1 MILGLLQTIQYAQ
14 SMSDLAIDNL
24 VEQYHSLII
33 RCHDE
38 FMQNLF
44 ENLPQTALQLYEMF
58 QLGLSVGGFK
68 MFSVG
73 FSIVLFQRGS
83 GEMLPLILN
92 QQESALANYPRL
104 ASAVSVLTILFS
116 WLFVYVAM
124 SIPFLMFFD
133 SD

>member
-1 MILGLLQTIQYAQ
+1 MEEFKDKKVYKR
-14 SMSDLAIDNL
+14 
-24 VEQYHSLII
+24 II
-33 RCHDE
+33 SHK
-38 FMQNLF
+38 FQQNLF

-73 FSIVLFQRGS
+73 FSIVLFQKGS

-104 ASAVSVLTILFS
+104 AAAVSVLTILFS

-124 SIPFLMFFD
+124 SVPFLMFFY